1 MTQLTLDFGQPVR
14 TTCAACGMSHHPAD
28 PSDAAIHRRFHA
40 QVVGGIEAA
49 AAWPADAVTAVTAAS
64 PAHERRKVREVLDV
78 VDRELSAAPID
89 DSTLWVAGGRYKA
102 FIYTATAPS
111 ESANGSGGGGGGGG
125 GSGGGSGSGR
135 AVVAGCLLAER
146 ISEAFVARGSGGSVQ
161 LGAPRPA
168 VMGVCRIWTARD
180 WRRKGVASALL
191 DRACRGFVYGLP
203 LLRSQVAFSQPTMSG
218 AAFARAWFSAGP
230 GGRPPVSGAVAG
242 SASTADGGG
251 ELSSRQHHRDGGGG
265 DSSGDGWLVYV
276 ERE

>member
-102 FIYTATAPS
+102 FVYTAAAPS
-111 ESANGSGGGGGGGG
+111 GSGN
-125 GSGGGSGSGR
+125 GSGGGSGSGSGR
-135 AVVAGCLLAER
+135 VVVAGCLLAER

-161 LGAPRPA
+161 LGTSRPA
-168 VMGVCRIWTARD
+168 VMGVCRIWAARD

-218 AAFARAWFSAGP
+218 AAFARGWFSAGP
-230 GGRPPVSGAVAG
+230 RGAAAG
-242 SASTADGGG
+242 SASAAEVGG
-251 ELSSRQHHRDGGGG
+251 EASNLQHHRDGGSGDNDDGSG